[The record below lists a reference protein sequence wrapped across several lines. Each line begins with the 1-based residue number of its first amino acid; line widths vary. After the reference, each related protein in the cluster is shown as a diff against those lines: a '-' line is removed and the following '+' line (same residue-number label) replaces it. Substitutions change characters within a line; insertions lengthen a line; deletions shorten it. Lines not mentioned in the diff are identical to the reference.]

1 MTGAPDN
8 HGARLPSR
16 RLARRSR
23 GPLLGGIWL
32 RVLTR
37 WGAGDLDRRL
47 ADGSDPMISD
57 ELSLR
62 VGQLGSAGTRTR
74 LANAIRAAVEFANGR
89 RAPLI
94 ATRLRRDEIRECDE
108 LLLTL
113 AERLRAGEPVGAQ
126 GLAMT
131 ARLVDDRSGPMYR
144 SRASGSLPVAVADA
158 LAALGQGH
166 MTAAIMRGIDR
177 QRA

>member
-1 MTGAPDN
+1 VTDTPN
-8 HGARLPSR
+8 KRRARLHSR
-16 RLARRSR
+16 PLARRSR

-37 WGAGDLDRRL
+37 WSAGDLDRRL
-47 ADGSDPMISD
+47 ADGTDPMLSD

-62 VGQLGSAGTRTR
+62 VGQLGSARTRVR
-74 LANAIRAAVEFANGR
+74 LANALRAAVEFANGR

-94 ATRLRRDEIRECDE
+94 TTRLRRKAIRECDE
-108 LLLTL
+108 LLLML
-113 AERLRAGEPVGAQ
+113 AERLRGGEPVGAQ

-131 ARLVDDRSGPMYR
+131 ARLVDDRCGPLYR
-144 SRASGSLPVAVADA
+144 SRARGSLPAAVSDA

-166 MTAAIMRGIDR
+166 MTAATIRGIDR

>member
-1 MTGAPDN
+1 MTAL
-8 HGARLPSR
+8 RL
-16 RLARRSR
+16 RRSR
-23 GPLLGGIWL
+23 GPVLGGIWL

-37 WGAGDLDRRL
+37 LSAGDLDRRL
-47 ADGSDPMISD
+47 AHGADPMLSD

-62 VGQLGSAGTRTR
+62 VGQLGSARTRVR
-74 LANAIRAAVEFANGR
+74 LANVLRTAVEFASGR

-94 ATRLRRDEIRECDE
+94 TTRLRREEIRECDE

-113 AERLRAGEPVGAQ
+113 AERLRGGEPLGAQ

-131 ARLVDDRSGPMYR
+131 ARLVADRAGPLYR
-144 SRASGSLPVAVADA
+144 SRANGSLAAAVGDA

-166 MTAAIMRGIDR
+166 MTVAGPRP
-177 QRA
+177 